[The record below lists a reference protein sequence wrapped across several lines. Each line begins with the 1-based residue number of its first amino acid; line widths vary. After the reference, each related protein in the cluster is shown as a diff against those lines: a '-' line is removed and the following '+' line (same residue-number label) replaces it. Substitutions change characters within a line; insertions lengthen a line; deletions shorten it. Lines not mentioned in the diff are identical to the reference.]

1 LKGQYAKKTKINA
14 NKTKLD
20 IETVLIK
27 YGVTEGFSYTRNGN
41 TNYIAFKHQG
51 RSISFSFKLPDLKN
65 REYTHTTKYD
75 VKRSPEKAYESWE
88 QDCRAYWR
96 ALYLFIK
103 ATLEAIE
110 IGIIEFDQA
119 FLPYFLTKEGKTI
132 SEIIMPKFPQLVS
145 STDEVNK

>member
-1 LKGQYAKKTKINA
+1 MKGKYAKKTKINA
-14 NKTKLD
+14 SKTKLD
-20 IETVLIK
+20 IETILIK
-27 YGVTEGFSYTRNGN
+27 YGVTEGFAYTREGN
-41 TNYIAFKHQG
+41 INRIAFKHQG
-51 RSISFSFKLPDLKN
+51 RSISFSFQLPHPKN
-65 REYTHTTKYD
+65 REYVYTAKYE
-75 VKRSPEKAYESWE
+75 VKRSSEKAFQVWE

-145 STDEVNK
+145 STNDNE